1 MEEEERRKIENWRFM
16 GRTKAYIHVPS
27 SSAHLKGHADDIL
40 PFHVRV
46 PLEKML
52 TG

>member
-27 SSAHLKGHADDIL
+27 SSAYSKVTLMTFCHIY
-40 PFHVRV
+40 PS
-46 PLEKML
+46 LEKIL
-52 TG
+52 IE